1 MAYQNVLVPFDGS
14 EHAKSALGIA
24 KQLLSKNNDARI
36 FVINIVPMSVI
47 PAISNAGP
55 ALGTS
60 VSFTDYDAY
69 SELFENTLQEF
80 REEMVE
86 GIGDTL
92 EDIDDEKITI
102 EAVAHPSPVHGII
115 DYASSHDC
123 DIIVMGRRGLGAVR
137 GLLGSVSYGVLR
149 SVDIPVMTVK

>member
-1 MAYQNVLVPFDGS
+1 MAYQKVLVPFDGS

-24 KQLLSKNNDARI
+24 KKLLSKDDEARI

-47 PAISNAGP
+47 PAITNAGP

-60 VSFTDYDAY
+60 ISFTDYDAY
-69 SELFENTLQEF
+69 SELFEDTLEGF
-80 REEMVE
+80 REEMIE
-86 GIGDTL
+86 GIGDAL
-92 EDIDDEKITI
+92 DDIESEKIQI

-115 DYASSHDC
+115 DYANNHDC